1 MAEIAPFYG
10 IDLPSLKELLI
21 GEVNEG
27 ESDREGTWSFYYS
40 KQLTLSSLPS
50 LEIVIIG
57 NHAFNR
63 FYGTTSFA
71 CERRVWLMTYRPAAV
86 VLHPA
91 GQSRLRGSERER
103 AEVVELRAAE
113 HGGGG
118 HGCLQL
124 RSHRDDCE

>member
-21 GEVNEG
+21 GEVNES
-27 ESDREGTWSFYYS
+27 ESDKEGTWSFYYA

-71 CERRVWLMTYRPAAV
+71 CERRVWLMMHRLAAA

-91 GQSRLRGSERER
+91 GQSRL
-103 AEVVELRAAE
+103 
-113 HGGGG
+113 
-118 HGCLQL
+118 
-124 RSHRDDCE
+124 